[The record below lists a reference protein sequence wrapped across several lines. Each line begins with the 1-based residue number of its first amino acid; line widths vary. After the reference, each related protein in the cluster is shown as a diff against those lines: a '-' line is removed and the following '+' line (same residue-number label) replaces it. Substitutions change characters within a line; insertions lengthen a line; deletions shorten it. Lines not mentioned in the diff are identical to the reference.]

1 MSNLTKGEDE
11 KTKTCIALSNTYVVI
26 SEDVSNCKVIS
37 FMEIFWK
44 TSSKCLFLYFQ
55 SCGQCEC
62 KQDELSGQM
71 KIIHEFH
78 FSSKRSNGATKL
90 FGNGSQKNILI
101 IIAIIKNVFQ

>member
-26 SEDVSNCKVIS
+26 SEDVSNCKVIP

-44 TSSKCLFLYFQ
+44 TCSKWFFYIFK

-62 KQDELSGQM
+62 KQDELSGQT

-78 FSSKRSNGATKL
+78 FSSKRSNGATKS
-90 FGNGSQKNILI
+90 FGKGFQKIILI